1 MKKRWS
7 VWLSIFVLIVNL
19 IPNIWQGYTVL
30 ADSFETKETKLI
42 NQEDLGVT
50 SNVTASQE
58 NNVWE
63 IHYRYQAAQDN
74 EKRRLKFKIFDNQN
88 NPILVNPEKGWT
100 LTETKELVS
109 PFSASDT
116 GSIQF
121 TTARSISNVKIKIQA
136 DAQFDDKTIKED
148 ILPEDIGKFYEL
160 TVSEDGKTSILSP
173 ELLVY
178 YLAMT

>member
-100 LTETKELVS
+100 
-109 PFSASDT
+109 A
-116 GSIQF
+116 
-121 TTARSISNVKIKIQA
+121 N
-136 DAQFDDKTIKED
+136 
-148 ILPEDIGKFYEL
+148 
-160 TVSEDGKTSILSP
+160 
-173 ELLVY
+173 
-178 YLAMT
+178 